1 MEQKLVRVPFEVEL
15 AKKITDKSVEG
26 KVVTRNGRNARI
38 ICFDAHC
45 DDNIVALIKDEKG
58 IEYPKC
64 YVSDGYT
71 FLNGESDSD
80 LMLEVPEYMTFKD
93 GDILYCKGLLDWVF
107 IYKKGC
113 HKTSYYAAVS
123 LGENRLYYNGHTSA
137 DDNIYELR
145 LATEA
150 EKQKLI
156 YALKESKEPK
166 AKEYLKRF
174 FGIDYTLIIKQ
185 EYEFKPFDRVLVRD
199 GNDGCWHADI
209 FSHKNKD
216 RGRYYCTGYEWRQCI
231 PYNDQT
237 KHLLGTTDNWEG

>member
-1 MEQKLVRVPFEVEL
+1 MEQKLVRVPFSVDM

-45 DDNIVALIKDEKG
+45 DDSIVALIEDEKG
-58 IEYPKC
+58 VEYPKC

-93 GDILYCKGLLDWVF
+93 GDILSYESGTF
-107 IYKKGC
+107 ILKQFDGKDRVE
-113 HKTSYYAAVS
+113 YYV
-123 LGENRLYYNGHTSA
+123 NLYGPYTAFDSA
-137 DDNIYELR
+137 CLMKNLVTHLR
-145 LATEA
+145 FATEE

-156 YALKESKEPK
+156 NALKASKEPE
-166 AKEYLKRF
+166 AKECLNIL
-174 FGIDYTLIIKQ
+174 GIKVKQ
-185 EYEFKPFDRVLVRD
+185 ESEFAFGQIVLVRCD
-199 GNDGCWHADI
+199 GGIWSAAE
-209 FSHKNKD
+209 FSHINGDYFYVFGGIAYKN
-216 RGRYYCTGYEWRQCI
+216 CI

-237 KHLLGTTDNWEG
+237 KHLLGTTDNWEE